1 MEGRLR
7 MIKEKQ
13 VMCNAVRYSVGLVV
27 KQLNAQLLL
36 YTWLRE
42 S

>member
-7 MIKEKQ
+7 MIKGTQ
-13 VMCNAVRYSVGLVV
+13 VMCNAVRYRVGLVV
-27 KQLNAQLLL
+27 KQLNAQILL
-36 YTWLRE
+36 YTWVRA